1 MLGLRE
7 TKRNQARE
15 LKGNMDVKERGS
27 QEQCEEERDQG
38 EAGTGLNR
46 KINRSGQMER
56 RDGKEWR
63 EGERKGGREDVNLD
77 STSSYL

>member
-27 QEQCEEERDQG
+27 QERGEEEREQ
-38 EAGTGLNR
+38 
-46 KINRSGQMER
+46 
-56 RDGKEWR
+56 R
-63 EGERKGGREDVNLD
+63 EEEQD
-77 STSSYL
+77 